1 MLNRREIV
9 VAGVAL
15 AGSALIGRRA
25 HAAGGPADSFAAELK
40 KLEADSGGRL
50 GVALLD
56 TGSGAVI
63 GQRLDE
69 RFAMC
74 STFKL
79 LVVGAILARVD
90 AGKEDPTRRIR
101 VSSGDLVAYS
111 PVTKMHIGGDGM
123 MVKELCEAAVSQS
136 DNAAANLLVT
146 SLGGPPQVTAFARS
160 LGDLVTRLDRVEP
173 DLNEGREGDVRD
185 TTTPQAMALN
195 LQALSLGNALSQA
208 SRDLLVAWLV
218 GNKTGDTRI
227 RAGLPTGWRVGDKTG
242 SGSNGT
248 TNDVAVIWPQQRAP
262 VIISV
267 YLTQAKV
274 SADKQNATIAAAT
287 RAAVVALGG

>member
-1 MLNRREIV
+1 
-9 VAGVAL
+9 
-15 AGSALIGRRA
+15 
-25 HAAGGPADSFAAELK
+25 
-40 KLEADSGGRL
+40 
-50 GVALLD
+50 
-56 TGSGAVI
+56 
-63 GQRLDE
+63 
-69 RFAMC
+69 
-74 STFKL
+74 
-79 LVVGAILARVD
+79 
-90 AGKEDPTRRIR
+90 
-101 VSSGDLVAYS
+101 
-111 PVTKMHIGGDGM
+111 

>member
-1 MLNRREIV
+1 M
-9 VAGVAL
+9 AGGAL
-15 AGSALIGRRA
+15 AGGALIGRRA
-25 HAAGGPADSFAAELK
+25 YAAGGPADAFAAELK

-50 GVALLD
+50 GVAVLD
-56 TGSGAVI
+56 TATGNVI

-79 LVVGAILARVD
+79 LVAGAILARVD
-90 AGKEDPTRRIR
+90 ASKEDLTRRIR

-111 PVTKMHIGGDGM
+111 PVTKMHVGGDGM
-123 MVKELCEAAVSQS
+123 TVQDLCEAAVSQS
-136 DNAAANLLVT
+136 DNAAANLLVA
-146 SLGGPPQVTAFARS
+146 SLGGPPQVTAFART

-173 DLNEGREGDVRD
+173 GLNEGREGDVRD

-195 LQALSLGNALSQA
+195 LQALSLGRALSPA

-248 TNDVAVIWPQQRAP
+248 ANDIAVIWPQQRAP
-262 VIISV
+262 IIVSV
-267 YLTQAKV
+267 YLTQAKGA
-274 SADKQNATIAAAT
+274 ADKHNATIAAAA